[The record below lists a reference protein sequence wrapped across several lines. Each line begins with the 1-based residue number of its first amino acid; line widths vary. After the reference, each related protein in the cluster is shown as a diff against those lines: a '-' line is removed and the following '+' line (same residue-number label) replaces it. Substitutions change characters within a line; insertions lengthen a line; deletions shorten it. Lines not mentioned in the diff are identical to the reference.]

1 MGKRIVV
8 PGELITEQRKRLGQ
22 HVYIR
27 DGKIYSDVLGI
38 ASEQEDVASVVPLK
52 GKYIPENDDL
62 IVGVVSS
69 EKFSGYVVDINSI
82 YPSFVKR
89 DEFREELKRG
99 SIISAKVAFVN
110 ELNEAELTG
119 ARVFYSGEVVQ
130 AAPVKV
136 PRIIGRNGSML
147 EVLKKGTGCSL
158 LVGRNG
164 WIWVKGGNQAL
175 LAKALDKIDK
185 EAHLENLTNSVAEFL
200 GAGEK
205 AAAQNNANQSKM
217 NEEPGWSAGIE
228 ENAGPTE

>member
-27 DGKIYSDVLGI
+27 EGKIYSDVLGI
-38 ASEQEDVASVVPLK
+38 ASEQDDIASVVPLR
-52 GKYIPENDDL
+52 GQYMPENDDL
-62 IVGVVSS
+62 IVGIVAS

-82 YPSFVKR
+82 YPSFVKKA
-89 DEFREELKRG
+89 EFREELKRG

-119 ARVFYSGEVVQ
+119 ARVFYSGEIVE

-147 EVLKKGTGCSL
+147 EILKNGTGCSL

-164 WIWVKGGNQAL
+164 WIWVKGGNQGL
-175 LAKALDKIDK
+175 LAKALAKIDR

-200 GAGEK
+200 GVGSKPEAHTDVNQFRKEEGE
-205 AAAQNNANQSKM
+205 
-217 NEEPGWSAGIE
+217 GWSAGIE
-228 ENAGPTE
+228 ENAEPVE